1 LTGAEAACYR
11 RPVNAMN
18 PQPLRLGLYS
28 RPGCHLCEDLRA
40 LCERLGSEFPLQL
53 TEVNVDADPALA
65 ARYGAEVPVLFIDGR
80 KAVKFRTT
88 ETALRRTLRRRLLLR
103 RWLGT

>member
-1 LTGAEAACYR
+1 MT
-11 RPVNAMN
+11 
-18 PQPLRLGLYS
+18 QKPLHIELYS
-28 RPGCHLCEDLRA
+28 RPGCHLCEDLRT
-40 LCERLGSEFPLQL
+40 LCERLRSEFRLQL

-88 ETALRRTLRRRLLLR
+88 EAALRRRLQRRLLLR
-103 RWLGT
+103 QLLGA

>member
-1 LTGAEAACYR
+1 MTQ
-11 RPVNAMN
+11 M
-18 PQPLRLGLYS
+18 PLHLDLYS
-28 RPGCHLCEDLRA
+28 RPGCHLCEDLRT
-40 LCERLGSEFPLQL
+40 LCERLGGEFRLQL

-88 ETALRRTLRRRLLLR
+88 EPALRRLLRRRLLLR
-103 RWLGT
+103 HLLGT